1 MGLYSAYAEY
11 RNIWVVV
18 NKHHLSYMG
27 RIASY
32 KPEATSQELERLATF
47 MTCLKQLPKEQVQ
60 VVLVRYFKLANYEA
74 SKDKAL
80 LRYPKQRVY
89 DKYKGR
95 CATLKEVAGELG
107 ISWKRVRELEYL
119 AYDNLAPLLL
129 GEKLKGYEL
138 YSSEAKEYFRGSKA
152 YVMDRVAAFKKKVNV
167 IEETLYPVVEQLDYW
182 RASVTYRKEPQWRE
196 KR

>member
-1 MGLYSAYAEY
+1 MGLYSAYAED

-32 KPEATSQELERLATF
+32 KQEATSQELERLATF

-80 LRYPKQRVY
+80 LRSPKQRVY

-95 CATLKEVAGELG
+95 CATLKEVASELG

-138 YSSEAKEYFRGSKA
+138 YSSEYKEHFRGRKA
-152 YVMDRVAAFKKKVNV
+152 YVMDRVAAFKEKVNV

-182 RASVTYRKEPQWRE
+182 HASVTYRKEPQWRE

>member
-1 MGLYSAYAEY
+1 M
-11 RNIWVVV
+11 

-32 KPEATSQELERLATF
+32 KQEATSQELDRLATF
-47 MTCLKQLPKEQVQ
+47 MTCLKQLPKEQAQ
-60 VVLVRYFKLANYEA
+60 VVLVWYFKLANYEA

-95 CATLKEVAGELG
+95 CATLKEVASALG

-129 GEKLKGYEL
+129 AEKLKGYDL
-138 YSSEAKEYFRGSKA
+138 YSIEDKEYFSGRKA
-152 YVMDRVAAFKKKVNV
+152 YVMNRVAAFKEKVNV
-167 IEETLYPVVEQLDYW
+167 IEETIVEQLDYW

-196 KR
+196 K